1 MFHSWLNFTPKEACE
16 NCGARLKAQDV
27 GDGAIVILIFLLG
40 FTIVP
45 AALIWELA
53 SSPSLILQLI
63 VWTLVSLV
71 VIFAL
76 TPILKAYIM
85 LLQYR
90 HRKND
95 WKGQ

>member
-1 MFHSWLNFTPKEACE
+1 LSKQVRFAMMVSMKNLKPDIYFAMKRRCPACRKGDMFHSWLNFTPKEACE

-53 SSPSLILQLI
+53 SSPSLI
-63 VWTLVSLV
+63 
-71 VIFAL
+71 
-76 TPILKAYIM
+76 
-85 LLQYR
+85 
-90 HRKND
+90 
-95 WKGQ
+95 